1 MIPGTPGFKNKN
13 QKLKNLKTQADT
25 SAAKYHG
32 GVTDFRLTIGKLLN
46 KQNISNNS
54 QKKKFMRCTK
64 KQEVR
69 LDLVE
74 EGTVNTDPLSGH
86 RS

>member
-13 QKLKNLKTQADT
+13 RKLKNLKTQADT

-54 QKKKFMRCTK
+54 QKKKIHEMYKETGS
-64 KQEVR
+64 E
-69 LDLVE
+69 
-74 EGTVNTDPLSGH
+74 T
-86 RS
+86 